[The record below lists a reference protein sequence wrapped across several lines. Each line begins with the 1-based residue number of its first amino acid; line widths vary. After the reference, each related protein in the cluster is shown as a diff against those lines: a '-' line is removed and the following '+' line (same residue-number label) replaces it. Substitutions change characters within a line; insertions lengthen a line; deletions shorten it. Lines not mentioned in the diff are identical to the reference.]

1 VDDGEIPA
9 SPMDRMRPPHVPEQ
23 PVPVLAEAELAALLA
38 AAKGNTFE
46 NRRDTAILRLL
57 IDTGCRLGELAGL
70 QLAGV
75 DQDQEVAH
83 WTGTRRRG
91 RALSYGAKPADPPRR
106 YLRARNRHPR
116 AHLPALWLGKKG
128 PMTAS
133 GIYQM
138 LQRRAVDAGVP
149 GV

>member
-1 VDDGEIPA
+1 
-9 SPMDRMRPPHVPEQ
+9 EQ
-23 PVPVLAEAELAALLA
+23 PVPVFSETELVGLLA

-46 NRRDTAILRLL
+46 NRRDSAILRLF

-70 QLAGV
+70 RVEDL
-75 DQDQEVAH
+75 DQEQEVAH
-83 WTGTRRRG
+83 VMGKGRRG
-91 RALSYGAKPADPPRR
+91 RALPYGAKTADALRR

-128 PMTAS
+128 PMTSS

-149 GV
+149 G